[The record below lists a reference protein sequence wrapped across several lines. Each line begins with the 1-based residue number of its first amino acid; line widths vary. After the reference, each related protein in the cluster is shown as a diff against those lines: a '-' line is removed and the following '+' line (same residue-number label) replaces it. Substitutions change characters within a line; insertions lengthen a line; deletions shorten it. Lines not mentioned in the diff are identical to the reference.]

1 MIVLGDWVLGDLER
15 QIAAHEPERG
25 GALLG
30 PRLRPLVTRFL
41 PDPEAAASGASW
53 APSRALDAAVKA
65 LEREQGLELKG
76 LVHSHPP
83 GLDRPSEQDLR
94 ELAEG
99 LRRNGHMPCYL
110 APVVTRGASAEPG
123 PHQLPLPSG
132 TLSCFAAWRTPDG
145 QAGLRPFR
153 PRLLPLGRDLARLAQ
168 EIGAGPPAFVE
179 TDSGGGLAPAGALR
193 LPGGAELLVV
203 AGEHY
208 PAHPPLLLAT
218 LGERTEQLHAPWRLE
233 TPEEERLR
241 EAVGA
246 VLRTPGPY
254 RTAFGPR
261 GGPAL
266 TADPARARLAG
277 WEARLTGEDPE
288 AAAASLREALL
299 ARGAGLLSPSLRERT
314 VLVAGLGSVGSYLAE
329 QLARC
334 GVGGLSLLDPEPV
347 EGANLSRTAYA
358 VEDLGRPKAEA
369 LARRLLSVAPSLRL
383 VLLANR
389 VEDLAP
395 AELDALVRAANLVVA
410 ATDDPAAQRALDRF
424 AYARGRPAVF
434 VGLYAGAQGGE
445 VILSVPE
452 RTPCY
457 LCATRARHAAE
468 RTAGRVAREA
478 DYGTGRLAG
487 ESALGA
493 DIQHVASAAVK
504 LALSLLL
511 PGTRLGA
518 LAEEA
523 VAEGTPYLTL
533 STVPRYWFYPEIFR
547 DVPGQG
553 AFQAVWLSPV
563 RAAGC
568 PVCGPAAGRVD
579 PLAVPLRAPSR
590 EALAALLDDPAGGG
604 GDGNP

>member
-1 MIVLGDWVLGDLER
+1 MLALGDWVLGDLER
-15 QIAAHEPERG
+15 EVAAHLPERG

-65 LEREQGLELKG
+65 LEAEQGLELKG
-76 LVHSHPP
+76 VAHSHPP

-110 APVVTRGASAEPG
+110 APVVTRGPAGELA
-123 PHQLPLPSG
+123 PHELPLPSG
-132 TLSCFAAWRTPDG
+132 KLSCFAAWRAPEG
-145 QAGLRPFR
+145 KARILPFR
-153 PRLLPLGRDLARLAQ
+153 PRLLPLQRDLLRLAAHL
-168 EIGAGPPAFVE
+168 GAGAPAFLE
-179 TDSGGGLAPAGALR
+179 ADAGAGLAPAGQLR
-193 LPGGAELLVV
+193 LPGGVDLMVL

-208 PAHPPLLLAT
+208 PALPPVLLAT
-218 LGERTEQLHAPWRLE
+218 SGGETQQLQVPWRLG
-233 TPEEERLR
+233 TPEEERLL
-241 EAVGA
+241 EAARA
-246 VLRTPGPY
+246 VLTPPGPY
-254 RTAFGPR
+254 RRAFGPR
-261 GGPAL
+261 AGPAL

-277 WEARLTGEDPE
+277 WEERLTGQDPQ
-288 AAAASLREALL
+288 AAAGSLGDALL
-299 ARGAGLLSPSLRERT
+299 ARGAGLLSPSLRQRSA
-314 VLVAGLGSVGSYLAE
+314 LVAGLGSVGSYLAE
-329 QLARC
+329 QLARS
-334 GVGGLSLLDPEPV
+334 GVGGLRLLDPEPV
-347 EGANLSRTAYA
+347 EPANLSRTAYA
-358 VEDLGRPKAEA
+358 AEDVGRPKTEA
-369 LARRLLSVAPSLRL
+369 LARRLLSVAPALRL
-383 VLLANR
+383 DLHPVR

-395 AELDALVRAANLVVA
+395 AELDALVCGADLVVA

-424 AYARGRPAVF
+424 AYARGRPAIF
-434 VGLYAGAQGGE
+434 VGLYAGARGGE
-445 VILSVPE
+445 VILTVPE

-468 RTAGRVAREA
+468 RTAGRVGRAA

-493 DIQHVASAAVK
+493 DIQHVASAAAK

-511 PGTRLGA
+511 PGSPLGA

-553 AFQAVWLSPV
+553 AFQGVWLSPV
-563 RAAGC
+563 RGEGC
-568 PVCGPAAGRVD
+568 PVCGPAAGRMD
-579 PLAVPLRAPSR
+579 PLRVPLRAPSR
-590 EALAALLDDPAGGG
+590 EALATLLDGEEGGAGGG
-604 GDGNP
+604 NG

>member
-1 MIVLGDWVLGDLER
+1 MIALGDWLLGDLER
-15 QIAAHEPERG
+15 EIAAHPPERG

-41 PDPEAAASGASW
+41 PDPAGPGSGAAW

-65 LEREQGLELKG
+65 AEREQGLELKG
-76 LVHSHPP
+76 LAHSHPP
-83 GLDRPSEQDLR
+83 GLDRPSERDER

-99 LRRNGHMPCYL
+99 LRRNGHLPCYL
-110 APVVTRGASAEPG
+110 APVITRGPPGELG
-123 PHQLPLPSG
+123 PHELALPSG
-132 TLSCFAAWRTPDG
+132 KVSCFAAWRAPEG
-145 QAGLRPFR
+145 RANVLPLR
-153 PRLLPLGRDLARLAQ
+153 PRLLPLRRDLSRLAA
-168 EIGAGPPAFVE
+168 ELGAGEPAFLEV
-179 TDSGGGLAPAGALR
+179 DAGAGLSPAGQLR
-193 LPGGAELLVV
+193 LPGDVELLLV

-208 PAHPPLLLAT
+208 PALPPLLLAT
-218 LGERTEQLHAPWRLE
+218 SGGETRQLQIPWRLE
-233 TPEEERLR
+233 TSEAERLL
-241 EAVGA
+241 EAARA
-246 VLRTPGPY
+246 VLVAPGPY
-254 RTAFGPR
+254 RRAFGPR
-261 GGPAL
+261 AGPAL
-266 TADPARARLAG
+266 TSDPARARLAG

-288 AAAASLREALL
+288 AAAGALRDALL
-299 ARGAGLLSPSLRERT
+299 ARSSGILLPSLRERT

-329 QLARC
+329 QLARS
-334 GVGGLSLLDPEPV
+334 GVGSLSLIDPEAV
-347 EGANLSRTAYA
+347 EAANLSRTAYA
-358 VEDLGRPKAEA
+358 AEDVGRPKVEA
-369 LARRLLSVAPSLRL
+369 LARRLLAVAPSLRL
-383 VLLANR
+383 ALHPAR

-395 AELDALVRAANLVVA
+395 ADLDALVRGADLVAA

-424 AYARGRPAVF
+424 AYARGRAALF
-434 VGLYAGAQGGE
+434 VGLYAGARGGE

-468 RTAGRVAREA
+468 GTAGQVGREA

-511 PGTRLGA
+511 PGTPLGA
-518 LAEEA
+518 LAEEPLN
-523 VAEGTPYLTL
+523 EGTPYLTL
-533 STVPRYWFYPEIFR
+533 STVPRYWFYPAIFG

-563 RAAGC
+563 RAEGC

-579 PLAVPLRAPSR
+579 PLAIPLRAPSR
-590 EALAALLDDPAGGG
+590 EALAALGDPTGP
-604 GDGNP
+604 GDGVP